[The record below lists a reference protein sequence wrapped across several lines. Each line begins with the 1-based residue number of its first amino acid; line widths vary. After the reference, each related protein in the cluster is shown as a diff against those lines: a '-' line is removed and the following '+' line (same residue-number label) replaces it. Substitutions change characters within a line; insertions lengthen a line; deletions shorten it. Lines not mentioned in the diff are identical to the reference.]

1 MPNLIPITAPAS
13 NGRSLSFVGT
23 ERIYIYILIYIYIC
37 IYIYV
42 YLYIYIYIYT
52 ANIYDNLTCEQSR
65 KLQVHGKDIH
75 KFGKVPSLAT
85 CLHKMMYMAN
95 VWQTCG
101 VSLKGRQNVCGPL
114 FSKLRRGLLAAI
126 AANGNVSICTL
137 W

>member
-1 MPNLIPITAPAS
+1 MVAFESSHAKLDS
-13 NGRSLSFVGT
+13 NHRPSKQWEVIVLRGDKKD
-23 ERIYIYILIYIYIC
+23 

-42 YLYIYIYIYT
+42 YIYIGLYIYT
-52 ANIYDNLTCEQSR
+52 ANIYDNMTCEQSR

-75 KFGKVPSLAT
+75 KFGKAPSLAT